1 MIAASGD
8 RCTRY
13 RPAGF
18 EKLTV
23 KIILKDSR
31 TGLYYG
37 GDRHWSADVTGAME
51 FSSSEAAAAL
61 ALKEKL
67 ETAEV
72 VMRYENPACEL
83 TLPLAACVADAARV
97 TVPASHRAQRRP
109 PPRQP

>member
-1 MIAASGD
+1 MVASSGEL
-8 RCTRY
+8 CTPHRA
-13 RPAGF
+13 AGF
-18 EKLTV
+18 ENQTV

-37 GDRHWSADVTGAME
+37 GDQKWSADSLGAME

-67 ETAEV
+67 ETANV
-72 VMRYENPACEL
+72 VMRYEDPACEL
-83 TLPLAACVADAARV
+83 TLPLAACVSDAARATV
-97 TVPASHRAQRRP
+97 TGNYGDQRRP